1 MKESGGESE
10 KGEREKMVKLET
22 SSYFSGYL
30 RHFKLKWKKNGGQC
44 EKFKS
49 QMSLLF
55 LMLGLSAYF
64 KFGFCNF

>member
-30 RHFKLKWKKNGGQC
+30 RHFKLKWKKMGVSVRNLRVKC
-44 EKFKS
+44 HYSFS
-49 QMSLLF
+49 
-55 LMLGLSAYF
+55 
-64 KFGFCNF
+64 C